1 MFFKRAGGKEKTTST
16 SPPAAAISEER
27 RQKPLAPSELRRAF
41 DAKKL
46 AFKTTAGIKPA
57 AALIGQERALKAIE
71 FGTSI
76 KAADFNVFVLGPRAS
91 GKTTA
96 VKAQLAVVASAARA
110 PDDWIYVNNFEDANR
125 PKALR
130 LPAGRA
136 RRLARAMIA
145 ALDELRGTLP
155 AAFETEDYQ
164 ARRRAVEEEFRST
177 QEQALEALNQKAA
190 GQNIAIL
197 RTPMGFAMAPMHEGK
212 VVKPDVFNALPERMR
227 REVQARIEALQKELE
242 ETLAQVPKADKL
254 RRTRFSELNEE
265 VSRVA
270 VRDALDE
277 VKAAFSDLPP
287 IGTHLVEVERDLI
300 SNAGMFVADGGEDG
314 TALRAPLDAT
324 RDPRFRRYMVN
335 VMVGSEDGEGGAPVY
350 EEINPT
356 YGNLLGRIEHIAQM
370 GALLTDFLLIKP
382 GALHRANGGYLL
394 VDARK
399 LLISPFAW
407 EGLKRALKAGR
418 ITVESPAETL
428 GLISTQTLDPE
439 PIPLEIKIVLL
450 GERELYY
457 LLSQLDSEF
466 LRLFKVQA
474 DLDDTIA
481 RGKEDDA
488 GYPGLVASVVATH
501 NLKPIDA
508 EGVAR
513 LIDEGARLAGD
524 KERLSLEVGR
534 IADLV
539 READHWATEAGRK
552 VTGAEDVA
560 RAVEEQTRRA
570 SRLRDRVRETIERGI
585 VLVDTE
591 GAKVGQV
598 NGLSVIDPGDL
609 AFGRPSR
616 ITARVR
622 LGPGR
627 VTDIE
632 RESKLG
638 GPLHSKGVMIL
649 WGYLA
654 GRFAQ
659 DVPLALAASL
669 VFEQS
674 YAAVEGDSA
683 SSAELY
689 ALLSALAETPIQQGL
704 AVTGSVNQW
713 GELQAVG
720 GVNEKIEGFFDLCEA
735 RGLSGKQGVVIPRA
749 NVQHLMLRP
758 DVVAAAKDNWFAVY
772 AASTIDQGIE
782 ILTGVA
788 AGERGADGLFPTG
801 TINRLVEDKLRLFAD
816 RARRFSGDRGG
827 EPSSGRGLS

>member
-1 MFFKRAGGKEKTTST
+1 MFFKRAGSNGETVST
-16 SPPAAAISEER
+16 PPPAAAIPEER
-27 RQKPLAPSELRRAF
+27 RQKPLAPSDLRRTF

-46 AFKTTAGIKPA
+46 GFKTTAEIKPA

-96 VKAQLAVVASAARA
+96 VKVHLAEVASAARA
-110 PDDWIYVNNFEDANR
+110 PDDWVYVNNFEDANR

-164 ARRRAVEEEFRST
+164 ARRRAIEEEFRST

-197 RTPMGFAMAPMHEGK
+197 RTPMGFAMAPMHDGK
-212 VVKPDVFNALPERMR
+212 VVKPEVFNALPERMR
-227 REVQARIEALQKELE
+227 REVQERIEALQKELE

-254 RRTRFSELNEE
+254 RRTRIAELNEE

-287 IGTHLVEVERDLI
+287 IGTHLADVERDLI
-300 SNAGMFVADGGEDG
+300 SYAGMFVVEGSEEGA
-314 TALRAPLDAT
+314 ALKAPLDTT

-335 VMVGSEDGEGGAPVY
+335 VMVGSEDGDGGAPVY
-350 EEINPT
+350 EESNPT
-356 YGNLLGRIEHIAQM
+356 YANLLGRIEHIAQM

-418 ITVESPAETL
+418 IMVESPAETL
-428 GLISTQTLDPE
+428 GLISTQTVDPE

-457 LLSQLDSEF
+457 LMSQLDSEF

-474 DLDDTIA
+474 DFNDTIA
-481 RGKEDDA
+481 RGKEDDS

-513 LIDEGARLAGD
+513 LIDEGARMASD
-524 KERLSLEVGR
+524 KDRLSLEVGR

-570 SRLRDRVRETIERGI
+570 SRLRDRVREAIERGI
-585 VLVDTE
+585 VLVDTD

-689 ALLSALAETPIQQGL
+689 ALLSALAETPILQGL

-713 GELQAVG
+713 GGLQAVG

-758 DVVAAAKDNWFAVY
+758 DIVAAAKDNWFAVY

-788 AGERGADGLFPTG
+788 AGERGADGLFPAG

-816 RARRFSGDRGG
+816 RARRFSGEKG
-827 EPSSGRGLS
+827 EPNSGRGLS